1 MKVPAQPY
9 RCALGK
15 VQPVVTDLD
24 AVKRSGW
31 REQHILVISESDTRL
46 NFLERQLIRSIGE
59 RLYGQS
65 HRAPPNPPKRGQHG

>member
-15 VQPVVTDLD
+15 VQPVLTDLD

-31 REQHILVISESDTRL
+31 REQHILVVSDQDERL
-46 NFLERQLIRSIGE
+46 DFLEREFIRRIGE
-59 RLYGQS
+59 RLYG
-65 HRAPPNPPKRGQHG
+65 PGGKHG